1 MGLYINKKKDISAVM
16 DKTKYSILEKELYDR
31 IKWFIYLRWIAII
44 GLFLV
49 ITISYY
55 ILKVDLHIIPLYLGN
70 AFLLFY
76 NSLFYLN
83 YKRRIYKW
91 LNKSNTFANIQISI
105 DLIMLTYL
113 IYFSGDIENPFIF
126 FYIFHMVIASILL
139 TNRAAYLQATLAIIL
154 LGGVLLFVYLKIIP
168 HHHLLGTIPEELYAS
183 NYHYFLI
190 KFSVFLI
197 TLYITV
203 YMSTTIVNKL
213 RERENDLELV
223 NAQLEKQDRLKSEYV
238 LTVSHDLKASL
249 SAIQSCLV
257 VVLSDFAGSISKKA
271 REMITRAE
279 QRSLSL
285 IKFVEDLLN
294 LSRIRA
300 SKSLEKQKI
309 SLSELVK
316 KTTEQLIL
324 RIEQKNL
331 NLSIKG
337 VNSNLYVYANHRE
350 LECVFMNLLLNAVKY
365 TPSEGEIVVSCK
377 KPKKGEYFQ
386 IAVSD
391 SGIGIPHDDLPHI
404 FDDFYRGEN
413 AKVFNKNGTGL
424 GLSIVKHIINDM
436 GCEIRAASQLNKG
449 TRFIFNLPAKA

>member
-1 MGLYINKKKDISAVM
+1 
-16 DKTKYSILEKELYDR
+16 
-31 IKWFIYLRWIAII
+31 
-44 GLFLV
+44 
-49 ITISYY
+49 
-55 ILKVDLHIIPLYLGN
+55 
-70 AFLLFY
+70 
-76 NSLFYLN
+76 
-83 YKRRIYKW
+83 
-91 LNKSNTFANIQISI
+91 
-105 DLIMLTYL
+105 MLTYL

-154 LGGVLLFVYLKIIP
+154 LGGILLFVYLKIIP
-168 HHHLLGTIPEELYAS
+168 HHHLFGAVPEELYAS
-183 NYHYFLI
+183 NYPYFLI
-190 KFSVFLI
+190 KFSVFVI

-213 RERENDLELV
+213 RERENELELV
-223 NAQLEKQDRLKSEYV
+223 NAKLEKQDRLKSEYV

-249 SAIQSCLV
+249 SAIQSCLI
-257 VVLSDFAGSISKKA
+257 VVLSGFAGSISKKA

-309 SLSELVK
+309 SLSEIVK
-316 KTTEQLIL
+316 KTTEQLL
-324 RIEQKNL
+324 PRIEQKNL
-331 NLSIKG
+331 NLSIKDL
-337 VNSNLYVYANHRE
+337 NSNLYVYANQRE
-350 LECVFMNLLLNAVKY
+350 LEGVFMNLLLNAVKY
-365 TPSEGEIVVSCK
+365 TPSEGKIVVSCK
-377 KPKKGEYFQ
+377 KPKQGKYFQ
-386 IAVSD
+386 ITVSD

-413 AKVFNKNGTGL
+413 AKVFDKDGTGL

-436 GCEIRAASQLNKG
+436 GCEIWAESQLNKG

>member
-1 MGLYINKKKDISAVM
+1 MNNTG
-16 DKTKYSILEKELYDR
+16 YSILQKELNER

-49 ITISYY
+49 ITISYFF
-55 ILKVDLHIIPLYLGN
+55 LKVDLHIIPLYLGN

-139 TNRAAYLQATLAIIL
+139 SSRAAYLQATLAIIL
-154 LGGVLLFVYLKIIP
+154 LGGMLLFVYLKIIP
-168 HHHLLGTIPEELYAS
+168 HHHLFGAMPEELYAS
-183 NYHYFLI
+183 NYIYFLL
-190 KFSVFLI
+190 KFSVFGI

-203 YMSTTIVNKL
+203 YMSTSIVNKL
-213 RERENDLELV
+213 REKENELELA
-223 NAQLEKQDRLKSEYV
+223 NARLKKQDRLKSEYV

-249 SAIQSCLV
+249 SAIQSCLI
-257 VVLSDFAGSISKKA
+257 VVLSDFAGSISRKA

-309 SLSELVK
+309 SLSEIVK
-316 KTTEQLIL
+316 KTTEQLICH
-324 RIEQKNL
+324 IEKKNL
-331 NLSIKG
+331 SLSIKDIT
-337 VNSNLYVYANHRE
+337 SNLYVYANHRE
-350 LECVFMNLLLNAVKY
+350 LEEVFMNLLLNAVKY
-365 TPSEGEIVVSCK
+365 TPSEGKIIVSCK
-377 KPKKGEYFQ
+377 KPKQGKYFQ
-386 IAVSD
+386 ITVSD
-391 SGIGIPHDDLPHI
+391 SGIGITHDDLPHI
-404 FDDFYRGEN
+404 FDDFYRAEN
-413 AKVFNKNGTGL
+413 AKVFEKDGTGL

-436 GCEIRAASQLNKG
+436 GCEIWAESQLNKG
-449 TRFIFNLPAKA
+449 TSFIFNLPAKA